1 MEAVNTDNS
10 RKNLSP
16 RHQVFLEL
24 VQTESNYVG
33 ILSTIMTVRD
43 MYYVETDSRAI
54 YFHTMTLFIF
64 LVV

>member
-1 MEAVNTDNS
+1 MEAVNTDTS

-33 ILSTIMTVRD
+33 ILSTIMTVRSVLLYI
-43 MYYVETDSRAI
+43 MLKQTI
-54 YFHTMTLFIF
+54 N
-64 LVV
+64 